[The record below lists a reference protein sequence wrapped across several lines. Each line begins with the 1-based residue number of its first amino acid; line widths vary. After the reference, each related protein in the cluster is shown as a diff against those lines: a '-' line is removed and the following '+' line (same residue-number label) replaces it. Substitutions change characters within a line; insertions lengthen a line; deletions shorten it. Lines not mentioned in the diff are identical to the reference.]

1 MLGLHQFAGPHFQI
15 PQIPADERALHKI
28 KDFASFLNSLQWE
41 ADDEPEQDEWGEGTR
56 DVKFDMNNGRDDRRG
71 AEAAAAG
78 LDASLNSGH
87 DVSRRVGSTRWDG
100 MDDSQLWE
108 QAINSM
114 VTGENPI
121 TRAYGDK
128 VGMTPNDV
136 DYFIYD
142 EDESNKMAPEKRW
155 VGYDPFHKAQ
165 AIRDSVPG
173 IDPNLMTRVGENET
187 LKFDQ
192 SRMPKS
198 IRDSVPGIDPYL
210 MTRVGENEKLKLD
223 WGL

>member
-1 MLGLHQFAGPHFQI
+1 MLGLKKFSTPQFSI
-15 PQIPADERALHKI
+15 PSIPADERALHKI
-28 KDFASFLNSLQWE
+28 KDVLSFFNSIQWK
-41 ADDEPEQDEWGEGTR
+41 ADDKEEDEWGDTTR
-56 DVKFDMNNGRDDRRG
+56 DVKFDANEGLDDRRG

-100 MDDSQLWE
+100 MDESQLWE
-108 QAINSM
+108 QAMNSS

-136 DYFIYD
+136 DYFIYN
-142 EDESNKMAPEKRW
+142 EDEANKMAPEKRW

-173 IDPNLMTRVGENET
+173 IDPSLMPRVT
-187 LKFDQ
+187 D
-192 SRMPKS
+192 
-198 IRDSVPGIDPYL
+198 I
-210 MTRVGENEKLKLD
+210 D